1 MYLTRFA
8 PIGRLTIAS
17 FIIAI
22 VGVCFGLAALVM
34 IIINAVRIS
43 RMKRGIDNHNHN
55 ESKIKASYVANKI
68 KDEPTSSTP
77 CNTPVF
83 HPSTK
88 PPYYACIFT
97 SQHNLSDPNAII
109 GYRTL
114 ANEIDELAKQ
124 QEGYLGI
131 DSSNRDTNGLGIT
144 VSYWKSSDFLQHNFW
159 ARADFTVIIMCILP
173 ELNVS
178 MEGRNKCQRSRKMLL
193 IALISNN
200 TLFWKNHHTNE
211 YSI

>member
-1 MYLTRFA
+1 MFKAGDTTSCVSHPA
-8 PIGRLTIAS
+8 PMGRLTIAS

-34 IIINAVRIS
+34 TIINSVRIS
-43 RMKRGIDNHNHN
+43 RMKRGIDNRNHN
-55 ESKIKASYVANKI
+55 ESEIKASYVANKI
-68 KDEPTSSTP
+68 KDEPTSSTH
-77 CNTPVF
+77 CNTQVF

-144 VSYWKSSDFLQHNFW
+144 VSYWKSSDAMKEWKVQID
-159 ARADFTVIIMCILP
+159 RV
-173 ELNVS
+173 
-178 MEGRNKCQRSRKMLL
+178 QR
-193 IALISNN
+193 IC
-200 TLFWKNHHTNE
+200 
-211 YSI
+211 YD